1 MKQDLLDFVD
11 GINAY
16 IAEARSDP
24 DKMPVEYPALG
35 KQLEDWKPTDT
46 VAIASLIGGIF
57 GKGGGEE
64 ARVSLALPGDP
75 QALRPPRGPGAST
88 GTSATSTTPRR
99 PRRRTSASRSTTRA
113 GRSGRRSR

>member
-35 KQLEDWKPTDT
+35 KQIEDWKPTDT
-46 VAIASLIGGIF
+46 VAIASLILGNSSSASSA
-57 GKGGGEE
+57 GGGE
-64 ARVSLALPGDP
+64 
-75 QALRPPRGPGAST
+75 PPERGLLQ
-88 GTSATSTTPRR
+88 
-99 PRRRTSASRSTTRA
+99 RSTQ
-113 GRSGRRSR
+113 GRHQTPKKARDSY